1 MSFSNSNTFRM
12 SNENLLLINIL
23 NTMYNDNFRQINL
36 LIETLNNLIENNVQ
50 VRNLLVQVINSNQ
63 NRYTNNNS
71 ANIFGRIMVN
81 NRPYII
87 DSISEFTIP
96 RNNLNRRNRSQTE
109 DIFTQNFNNFLQPV
123 EIYPTQ
129 SQIETATRHVRYCD
143 IFRPVNSSCPIS
155 MDEFNDIDMVTV
167 IRQCGHIFH
176 TEYLMNWFRSN
187 CRCPVCRH
195 DIRDN
200 NSNLSSELFNNQQ
213 ASVDSSNNIP
223 ERNNT
228 NNTNSSFSD
237 DYMDNLNNFLS
248 NNITGLVD
256 LSGNLTSPST
266 DVLTSFLIGTLSR
279 SRNMR

>member
-1 MSFSNSNTFRM
+1 
-12 SNENLLLINIL
+12 
-23 NTMYNDNFRQINL
+23 MYNDNLRQINSL
-36 LIETLNNLIENNVQ
+36 TETLNNLIENNVQ

-63 NRYTNNNS
+63 NTYTNNNSRRWANTNNNS
-71 ANIFGRIMVN
+71 ANTFGRIMVN

-87 DSISEFTIP
+87 NSISEFTIP
-96 RNNLNRRNRSQTE
+96 RNNLNRRNRSQTA
-109 DIFTQNFNNFLQPV
+109 DFFNNFLQPV

-129 SQIETATRHVRYCD
+129 SQIEIATRHVRYCD

-167 IRQCGHIFH
+167 IKPCGHIFH

-187 CRCPVCRH
+187 CRCPVCRY
-195 DIRDN
+195 DIRDY
-200 NSNLSSELFNNQQ
+200 NSNSSSEFFNNQQ

-228 NNTNSSFSD
+228 YERNNNDERNNTNSSFSD

-256 LSGNLTSPST
+256 LSGNLTSLPT
-266 DVLTSFLIGTLSR
+266 DTLTSFLIGTSTR